1 MARKSRSAGAGSLA
15 TADVETPGGPSA
27 GTGELNPAKGL
38 RGGGKAGSAGGRIV
52 RAPEGHGMVEAV
64 MRGAADKGL
73 TRAKDA
79 RIAGRVSRELIAEA
93 KARTGLVSD
102 TELVEFAL
110 ATVALEDDFAEA
122 FRKTKG
128 SVDADLDLGF

>member
-1 MARKSRSAGAGSLA
+1 MAKKSRSAGAGSLA
-15 TADVETPGGPSA
+15 TAGFKKPRRA
-27 GTGELNPAKGL
+27 GTGTAQPNPTEGV
-38 RGGGKAGSAGGRIV
+38 REDGKPGSPGRRAV
-52 RAPEGHGMVEAV
+52 RTREGHGMVEAV

-79 RIAGRVSRELIAEA
+79 RIAGRVSSALIAEA
-93 KARTGLVSD
+93 KARTGLMSD

-110 ATVALEDDFAEA
+110 ATVALEDQFAKA

-128 SVDADLDLGF
+128 SVDPDLDLGF